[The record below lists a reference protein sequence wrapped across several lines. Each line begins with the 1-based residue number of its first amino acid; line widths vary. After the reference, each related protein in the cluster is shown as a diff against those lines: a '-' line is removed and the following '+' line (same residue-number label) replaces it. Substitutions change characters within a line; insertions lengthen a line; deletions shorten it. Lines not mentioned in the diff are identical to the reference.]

1 MSAKSTTTPRV
12 LLSKK
17 QLIGESETTTM
28 EPTKAQVETSEG
40 DVQHLSDKAVKDFKL
55 VRRAVEDGDQKAYAE
70 LMSRYKDSIYYM
82 LLKMVNNRDDA
93 EDLTIEAFGK
103 AFRNIRQYTPDYAF
117 STWLFKIATNNCI
130 DFIRKKRKM
139 LLSIDRGFENEEGQD
154 ISLEVKSDGP
164 DPEDLMM
171 KKQKVMMMRDV
182 VDKLKPRYRRL
193 VELRYYQELSYEEIS
208 DELHLPLGTVKAQLF
223 RAREFLYQI
232 MKNSEYK
239 SH

>member
-1 MSAKSTTTPRV
+1 MRAQAIKT
-12 LLSKK
+12 
-17 QLIGESETTTM
+17 IESDSIPPMAEH
-28 EPTKAQVETSEG
+28 SEE
-40 DVQHLSDKAVKDFKL
+40 DIQHLSDKALKDYKL
-55 VRRAVEDGDQKAYAE
+55 VRKAVEEGNQKAYAE
-70 LMSRYKDSIYYM
+70 LMARYKDSIYYM

-139 LLSIDRGFENEEGQD
+139 MLSLDRGFENEDGQEVGIDVRSEGPA
-154 ISLEVKSDGP
+154 P
-164 DPEDLMM
+164 DDLMM
-171 KKQKVMMMRDV
+171 KKQKVMMMKDV
-182 VDKLKPRYRRL
+182 VEKLKPRYRRL

-208 DELHLPLGTVKAQLF
+208 EELQLPLGTVKAQLF

-232 MKNSEYK
+232 IKNSEYAR
-239 SH
+239 H